1 MSNHNENTV
10 DNKRIAKNT
19 ALLYVRML
27 FSMGVGLFTSRV
39 ILTSLGVV
47 DYGINNVVG
56 GVVAMFGFLNAAMT
70 TSTQRYLTYELGRGD
85 IQKLRVTFMTSL
97 YIHVIIAVAVVILAE
112 TIGLWFMNNKI
123 VIPAGRE
130 EAAAFCYQ
138 LAIISTVVSI
148 LSYPFN
154 AAIVSHEKMGAFAY
168 ISILDILLKL
178 GVAYVLYMVDYD
190 KLIVYSSLMLCVQVL
205 MTSIYY
211 IYCLAHFDETRFRRL
226 WNPELLREMG
236 SFAGWNMWG
245 NVAYILFTQGIN
257 ILLNMFFGP
266 VVNAARG
273 VAVQVQG
280 AITQFAGNFQTAI
293 NPQITKTYSQN
304 DLENMHRLIYR
315 SSKFT
320 FFLLLCLS
328 LPVFLE
334 VDVILRLWLKTV
346 PDYSS
351 VFLRLMLCVA
361 IIDSIANPLMI
372 SAAATGKVKVYQS
385 VVGGILL
392 AIVPISYVVL
402 KLGGEPY
409 SVFIVHLCVCI
420 VAFIVRLFIIKPM
433 IRIKISDYVVNVVA
447 KCAAVAVP
455 AVVLSVVIKRLL
467 PESTLCSLLVCCLS
481 AATVATFTYFVGLTR
496 HEREVVDK
504 KISGMAHR
512 IVGC

>member
-1 MSNHNENTV
+1 MNNR
-10 DNKRIAKNT
+10 RIAKNT

-39 ILTSLGVV
+39 ILASLGVV
-47 DYGINNVVG
+47 DYGISNVVG

-85 IQKLRVTFMTSL
+85 LLRLRTTFMTSL
-97 YIHVIIAVAVVILAE
+97 YIHVIIAAVVVILSE
-112 TIGLWFMNNKI
+112 TIGLWFLNNRI

-130 EAAAFCYQ
+130 GAAAFCYQ
-138 LAIISTVVSI
+138 GAVISTVVSI

-168 ISILDILLKL
+168 ISILDVLLKL
-178 GVAYVLYMVDYD
+178 GVAYTLYVVNYD
-190 KLIVYSSLMLCVQVL
+190 KLKVYAILTLCVQIL
-205 MTSIYY
+205 MTSIYVF
-211 IYCLAHFDETRFRRL
+211 YCARHFDETRFRKL
-226 WNPELLREMG
+226 WDRMLLKEMG

-280 AITQFAGNFQTAI
+280 AIMQFSGNFQTAI

-320 FFLLLCLS
+320 FFMLLFLS

-334 VDVILRLWLKTV
+334 VDVILKVWLKVV
-346 PDYSS
+346 PEYSA

-361 IIDSIANPLMI
+361 IIDAVANPLMV

-392 AIVPISYVVL
+392 AVVPISYLVL
-402 KLGGEPY
+402 KLGGRPY
-409 SVFIVHLCVCI
+409 SVFIVHLCICT
-420 VAFIVRLFIIKPM
+420 VAFIVRLFIVRPL
-433 IRIKISDYVVNVVA
+433 IRITVNDYLLNVVA
-447 KCAAVAVP
+447 RCAAVAVP
-455 AVVLSVVIKRLL
+455 AVAVSLAFKALL
-467 PESTLCSLLVCCLS
+467 PDSAPCALAVCCFS
-481 AATVATFTYFVGLTR
+481 AATVATSAYFVGLTS
-496 HEREVVDK
+496 HERAVVGR
-504 KISGMAHR
+504 KISETIHR
-512 IVGC
+512 FGVC

>member
-1 MSNHNENTV
+1 MQPQSENTV

-39 ILTSLGVV
+39 ILASLGVV

-70 TSTQRYLTYELGRGD
+70 TSTQRYLTFELGRGETGR
-85 IQKLRVTFMTSL
+85 LRLAFMTSL
-97 YIHVIIAVAVVILAE
+97 YIHIIIAVTVVLLAE
-112 TIGLWFMNNKI
+112 TVGLWFLKNKI
-123 VIPAGRE
+123 VIPEGRE
-130 EAAAFCYQ
+130 IAAMYCYQ
-138 LAIISTVVSI
+138 FAILSTVVSI

-154 AAIVSHEKMGAFAY
+154 AAIVSHEKMSAFAY
-168 ISILDILLKL
+168 ISILDVILKL
-178 GVAYVLYMVDYD
+178 AVAYTLYMISFD
-190 KLIVYSSLMLCVQVL
+190 KLIAYSTLMLSVQIL
-205 MTSIYY
+205 MTSIYV
-211 IYCLAHFDETRFRRL
+211 IYCKRHFDETHFRRL
-226 WNPELLREMG
+226 WDIRLLKEMG

-245 NVAYILFTQGIN
+245 NIAYILFTQGIN

-280 AITQFAGNFQTAI
+280 AIMQFAGSFQTAL

-304 DLENMHRLIYR
+304 DLENMHRLIFR

-328 LPVFLE
+328 LPVILE
-334 VDVILRLWLKTV
+334 ADVILNVWLKEV
-346 PDYSS
+346 PEYSAI
-351 VFLRLMLCVA
+351 FLRLMLCIA
-361 IIDSIANPLMI
+361 IIDSVANPLMV

-392 AIVPISYVVL
+392 AIVPISYIVL
-402 KLGGEPY
+402 KLGGNPY

-420 VAFIVRLFIIKPM
+420 IAFIVRLYIVKPL
-433 IRIKISDYVVNVVA
+433 IKITIPDYVVNVIT
-447 KCAAVAVP
+447 KCAAVAIP
-455 AVVLSVVIKRLL
+455 AIGISILFKALL
-467 PESTLCSLLVCCLS
+467 PQSVLYAVLVCCLS
-481 AATVATFTYFVGLTR
+481 AATVAVFAYYIGLTR
-496 HEREVVDK
+496 HEREVIGGKVTEVINLFRK
-504 KISGMAHR
+504 
-512 IVGC
+512 